1 MGYVREAELVLFR
14 RGTFYSGMQAILNQK
29 RPEGLQQY
37 SAPPIIDEIPAC
49 NIYKDYK

>member
-29 RPEGLQQY
+29 RPEGL
-37 SAPPIIDEIPAC
+37 AAGFGAADH
-49 NIYKDYK
+49 